1 MPRGPGGG
9 GRPRRLGPPGRGGPL
24 APRGPGG
31 ARGGGRE
38 GRGEDRLGGDMN
50 WEVEKEG

>member
-1 MPRGPGGG
+1 VG
-9 GRPRRLGPPGRGGPL
+9 GRGG
-24 APRGPGG
+24 R
-31 ARGGGRE
+31 RE